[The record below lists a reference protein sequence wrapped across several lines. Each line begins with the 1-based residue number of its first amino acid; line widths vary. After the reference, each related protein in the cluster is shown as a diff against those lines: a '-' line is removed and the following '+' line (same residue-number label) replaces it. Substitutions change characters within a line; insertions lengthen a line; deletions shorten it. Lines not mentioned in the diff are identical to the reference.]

1 MKIQNLKTA
10 RLVFGIA
17 IGLTFSASS
26 FAGTEQK
33 WADVPAAVKATILAN
48 GGKEG
53 GPVDKEGFKKD
64 GKEVYEAGIKDKDGN
79 VRDLVITEDGK
90 LIETKTDDAADKAAE
105 EAAAKKTKKK
115 KMHSIADAKFSHP
128 RDITNPYLP
137 LAYLKQDILEG
148 TEGGAKVRTERI
160 AKPDLRKT
168 FTVNGQKVEALVFE
182 DRDYEDGQLAEVAV
196 DYFAQDDDG
205 NVYYLGEDVDEYK
218 DGKVVGHDGAWML
231 GKDTQTPGLLF
242 PAHPKVGEKFKSED
256 VSKEINEVD
265 EVISLSETVIVPAGT
280 YKNCVKIKESLADG
294 TTEFKYYAPGVGV
307 VRENPHDGDVLLKS
321 HQAGGGLLK

>member
-1 MKIQNLKTA
+1 MALMLALVPNSFSGTA
-10 RLVFGIA
+10 
-17 IGLTFSASS
+17 
-26 FAGTEQK
+26 QK
-33 WADVPAAVKATILAN
+33 WADLPAAVRATILAN
-48 GGKEG
+48 GGQEG
-53 GPVDKEGFKKD
+53 GPVDKEDFKKG

-90 LIETKTDDAADKAAE
+90 LIDTKTDDAADKAAE
-105 EAAAKKTKKK
+105 DAAAAKKSKKNKKQSVTK
-115 KMHSIADAKFSHP
+115 AKFSHP

-148 TEGGAKVRTERI
+148 KEGGAKVRTERT
-160 AKPDLRKT
+160 AKPDIRKT
-168 FTVNGQKVEALVFE
+168 FSINGQKVEALVFE

-231 GKDTQTPGLLF
+231 GKETQTPGLLF
-242 PAHPKVGEKFKSED
+242 PAHPKVGDKFKSED

-265 EVISLSETVIVPAGT
+265 EVISTSETVTVPAGT
-280 YKNCVKIKESLADG
+280 FKNCVKIQENLADG

-307 VRENPHDGDVLLKS
+307 VRENPHDGDVLLKR
-321 HQAGGGLLK
+321 HQSRSALLK